1 MMGNLMKY
9 IDPNF
14 RRFVL
19 AVVIEL
25 LWAMAPLEI
34 TTDKNRNEECKGT
47 NVIISK
53 YWKVLMS

>member
-1 MMGNLMKY
+1 MGNLMKY

-34 TTDKNRNEECKGT
+34 TTNKNGNE
-47 NVIISK
+47 
-53 YWKVLMS
+53 